1 MMNNELANEIT
12 ADEEM
17 GVLIAQLKYYAA
29 KPDMAVKQLPHLLSL
44 VSSAAAGLQGYR
56 KAAKAPPVRYLNKF
70 SGVCVTLEQQP
81 NAATDSAIYQ
91 PLYSAQQQGA
101 AIGTADL
108 IYKFYERYPLNTF
121 KSDSERAEALGYFM
135 AGAELQCYGDFIAYE
150 GGNSDE

>member
-1 MMNNELANEIT
+1 MNNELTDEIT

-17 GVLIAQLKYYAA
+17 GALIGMLKYYAA

-44 VSSAAAGLQGYR
+44 VSSAVAGLQGYR

-81 NAATDSAIYQ
+81 NAATDYAIYQ
-91 PLYSAQQQGA
+91 PLYTAQQPEA
-101 AIGTADL
+101 SIDPADL

-150 GGNSDE
+150 GGNGDE